1 MKNKTFGFIGCGNM
15 GGALATAVSRV
26 VDSSHIYICGKSARR
41 AEALSKSLGCSVLPK
56 EDIARKCDFIFLG
69 VKPQMMAEMLSEI
82 SPVLAERTERF
93 VLVSMAG
100 GLSMERILQMAGG
113 SYQAADSLRRQDEQG
128 GRSYL
133 LRETAA
139 RLKANKAAASV
150 AIVERT

>member
-1 MKNKTFGFIGCGNM
+1 
-15 GGALATAVSRV
+15 
-26 VDSSHIYICGKSARR
+26 
-41 AEALSKSLGCSVLPK
+41 
-56 EDIARKCDFIFLG
+56 
-69 VKPQMMAEMLSEI
+69 MMAEMLSEI